1 MSKDIIRLSGV
12 IKNSIVDGPGFRL
25 TVFCQGCPHHCEG
38 CHNEKTWDFDGGF
51 DGKVEKIINVAKSL
65 PLLQG
70 LTFRAANR
78 FVRQRHLQSLADLHT
93 KTAIM

>member
-51 DGKVEKIINVAKSL
+51 DGKPAAFARLRVETDGKAFMQVL
-65 PLLQG
+65 VTPLG
-70 LTFRAANR
+70 MMK
-78 FVRQRHLQSLADLHT
+78 LAQKLEI
-93 KTAIM
+93 AV